1 MMNYTYGSG
10 QFDNWIVAEEE
21 FSTRQLGKAEAIFTL
36 GNGYMGLRSATEES
50 YLDEQRNLLING
62 TFNKFSEVEVPELP
76 NVADITNIDFMI
88 DGERFSLESGEITDY
103 VRYLNIKEAELVRE
117 IDWVSPDNK
126 KLSFRFRRFVS
137 LDDLHLIG
145 MQVEITNKGEKVDI
159 SFESGINAQM
169 TNTGSQHFH
178 EGEKRIYDKKYLETI
193 QTTTESNIDIAVLTT
208 HGMKVNGESI
218 FLEPKMDIDRRKM
231 TVSYHLKLEKGNQL
245 SIDKTSMVYTSRD
258 NEWEDGSYDIS
269 EMRKL
274 ALANLKASSEK
285 GYQLNFENHKNAWEK
300 NIWSAYSFSLKSEQ
314 TFDLLASRFAI
325 YHLTAMVPAHSDK
338 MGIGAKALSGEGYK
352 GHSFW
357 DTEIF
362 ILPFFTFFNPDI
374 AKSLLLYR
382 YHGLA
387 GAKKKALDNSYKGA
401 MYPWEAAYPSDGEV
415 TPVWG
420 AVDIVTGEQTKIWSG
435 FIEQHIT
442 ADIAFAVYQ
451 YYSAT
456 ADEEFMNNYG
466 YEIIFETAKFW
477 SSRLE
482 WDENKEVY
490 EINGVIGPD
499 EYKEHV
505 NNNAFTNYMAHFNLT
520 LAVQYYNTL
529 KEHDNELFKK
539 LDEQTDI
546 TAFIDE
552 VIDSRDKL
560 YLPKP
565 DKESLVIPQDDTY
578 LLKKNLDITKYKN
591 AEKVGKLFDDYNLDQ
606 VNEMQVTKQADVLIL
621 LYLMD
626 QTNQAMDKKLKKA
639 NFDYYEPRTTH
650 DSSLSLSTHAIV
662 ASDIDNKKLAYDLF
676 SRAIRIDL
684 GPNMHSSDAGIHAA
698 SIGGIWQ
705 IILFGFAGIRIN
717 GTTLT
722 INPNLPKEWN
732 ELSFIFKWHGKSV
745 QLDITKSSFTLIPL
759 DGQEITFKS
768 SGKVYTSEKA
778 ITI

>member
-1 MMNYTYGSG
+1 MNYTYGSG
-10 QFDNWIVAEEE
+10 EFENWIVSEEG
-21 FSTRQLGKAEAIFTL
+21 FSTKHLGKAEAIFTL

-76 NVADITNIDFMI
+76 NIADVTNIDFTV
-88 DGERFSLESGEITDY
+88 DGERFSLESGETTDY
-103 VRYLNIKEAELVRE
+103 IRYLNIKEAELIRE
-117 IDWVSPDNK
+117 IEWISPDNK
-126 KLSFRFRRFVS
+126 MLNFRFRRFVS

-145 MQVEITNKGEKVDI
+145 MQIEVNNKGDEVDLT
-159 SFESGINAQM
+159 FESGINAQM

-193 QTTTESNIDIAVLTT
+193 QTTTESNIDIAVLST
-208 HGMKVNGESI
+208 HSMKLNGESV

-231 TVSYHLKLEKGNQL
+231 TVSYAITLSKEDQL
-245 SIDKTSMVYTSRD
+245 LVEKTSMVYTSRD
-258 NEWEDGSYDIS
+258 NEWESKTYDLA
-269 EMRKL
+269 EMRKS
-274 ALANLKASSEK
+274 ALANLKACSEK
-285 GYQLNFENHKNAWEK
+285 GYDTNFSNHKKAWEM
-300 NIWSAYSFSLKSEQ
+300 NVWSAYNFSLKSANP
-314 TFDLLASRFAI
+314 FDLLASRFAI
-325 YHLTAMVPAHSDK
+325 YHLTAMVPAHSEK

-362 ILPFFTFFNPDI
+362 ILPFFTFFNPEI
-374 AKSLLLYR
+374 AKSLLTYR
-382 YHGLA
+382 YHGLT
-387 GAKKKALDNSYKGA
+387 GAKKKALDNNYEGA

-456 ADEEFMNNYG
+456 GDDEFMTNYG

-482 WDENKEVY
+482 WNEDKEAY
-490 EINGVIGPD
+490 DINGVIGPD

-505 NNNAFTNYMAHFNLT
+505 NNNAFTNYMAHFNLS

-529 KEHDNELFKK
+529 KSSDIELFNK
-539 LDEQTDI
+539 LDELTDI
-546 TAFIDE
+546 STCIDE
-552 VIDSRDKL
+552 VIYSKDKL
-560 YLPKP
+560 YLPQP

-578 LLKKNLDITKYKN
+578 MLKKNLDITKYKN
-591 AEKVGKLFDDYNLDQ
+591 ADKVGKLFDDYNLDQ
-606 VNEMQVTKQADVLIL
+606 VNEMQITKQADVLVL

-626 QTNQAMDKKLKKA
+626 QTNQPLDSKLKQA

-650 DSSLSLSTHAIV
+650 DSSLSLSTHAII
-662 ASDIDNKKLAYDLF
+662 ASDINNKELAYDLY
-676 SRAIRIDL
+676 SRATRIDL

-705 IILFGFAGIRIN
+705 IILFGFAGIRIS
-717 GTTLT
+717 GTTLK
-722 INPNLPKEWN
+722 INPNLPEEWN
-732 ELSFIFKWHGKSV
+732 ELSFVFKWQGKSV
-745 QLDITKSSFTLIPL
+745 QLDITKSVFIVTPL
-759 DGQEITFKS
+759 DGQQISFESNGKS
-768 SGKVYTSEKA
+768 YTSDIA